1 MNNKTL
7 EFLEAHKSPTPSRWR
22 DEAEWRRKNA
32 TWLKISQKIA
42 ITTLLKMKSDGITQQ
57 YLADRMGYTQ
67 QYVSK
72 ILKGSENLS
81 LDTITRLEKALGI
94 EIIKPFNQ

>member
-32 TWLKISQKIA
+32 TWLKISQK
-42 ITTLLKMKSDGITQQ
+42 
-57 YLADRMGYTQ
+57 
-67 QYVSK
+67 
-72 ILKGSENLS
+72 
-81 LDTITRLEKALGI
+81 
-94 EIIKPFNQ
+94 